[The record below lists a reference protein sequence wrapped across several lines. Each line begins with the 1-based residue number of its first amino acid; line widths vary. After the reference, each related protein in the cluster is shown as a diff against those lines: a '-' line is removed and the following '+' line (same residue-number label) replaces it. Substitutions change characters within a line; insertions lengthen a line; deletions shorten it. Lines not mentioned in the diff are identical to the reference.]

1 MRTSFALALLIGL
14 ALLRAPADLVA
25 QRCLHG
31 PDESETER
39 ARRRAAVAFLQEVNA
54 AQARIQRERGTFVP
68 LVEAA
73 SLGAVPVGFVPR
85 LVFDR
90 WSYVVTLKDAL
101 DPCGFAL
108 VSDQDGLVYEARPV
122 AGGGEAAS
130 GPSAAGVAARP

>member
-1 MRTSFALALLIGL
+1 MRTSFASLLIGL
-14 ALLRAPADLVA
+14 VLLYAPTDFFA

-31 PDESETER
+31 PDESEAEQ
-39 ARRRAAVAFLQEVNA
+39 ARRRAAVAFLQQVNA

-68 LVEAA
+68 LVDAV

-122 AGGGEAAS
+122 GVRETAFDQPVAGRL
-130 GPSAAGVAARP
+130 ARQ